1 MILENELRIL
11 FNEVERHAM
20 PLVNNDSGAR
30 LSKEESRV
38 LALQAI
44 HRLNQK
50 IGFLVRTNSKEAGE
64 MRLLQT
70 FVNNLT
76 LGIKND
82 NTQMVQSALGSVR
95 NIILTI
101 EKSENPP

>member
-1 MILENELRIL
+1 MENELRIL
-11 FNEVERHAM
+11 FTEVERHAI
-20 PLVNNDSGAR
+20 PLVSNDPSGR

-44 HRLNQK
+44 HRLNQR
-50 IGFLVRTNSKEAGE
+50 IGFLVRTNSNTAGE

-82 NTQMVQSALGSVR
+82 NSQMVRSALSSVR
-95 NIILTI
+95 NIISTI
-101 EKSENPP
+101 EKSENSH